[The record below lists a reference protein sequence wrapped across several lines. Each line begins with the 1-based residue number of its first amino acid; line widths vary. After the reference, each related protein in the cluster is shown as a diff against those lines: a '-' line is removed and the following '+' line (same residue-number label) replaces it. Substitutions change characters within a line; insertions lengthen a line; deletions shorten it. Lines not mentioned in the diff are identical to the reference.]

1 MSRKVAIEAD
11 LGRGALSDRAFVQ
24 RLRTA
29 GGPSHELLVLLDQ
42 HRVLTT
48 NQLARVTGAP
58 VGTVSRDRH
67 IGPALCP

>member
-1 MSRKVAIEAD
+1 M
-11 LGRGALSDRAFVQ
+11 Q